1 MNEIRTADLIPR
13 RKRQKRM
20 KPPSLLNSYPIHF
33 NDIIIFIVE
42 RKMGMTRRKFL
53 MDLARRKGFRIE
65 NELSDSVTHI
75 VAENNSFT
83 EIMRW
88 LQIHQVEDGSR
99 FRILDIAWL
108 TACMEAGRPVDS
120 EKYQLFVMRY
130 ATSDMSPVGTSS
142 VSQYACQRR
151 TTLNNYNQ
159 KFTDAFE
166 VLAEN
171 YEFRENEVSCLAF
184 RRAASVL
191 KYLPFTIVRVN
202 DIEGLPWIGEQIKE
216 VVEDILEEGESP
228 RVNDVLNNEKYRSFK
243 LFTSVF
249 GVGLKTSEKWHRM
262 GLRTLEEVKSDMNL
276 SLTRMQRAGL
286 LHYEDLAG
294 YVSKAEAD
302 AAILIAKDTVWKFF
316 PTALVTLTGG
326 FRRGKEIGHDVD
338 ILITVPGSR
347 QEEELLH
354 LVIDLWKKQGLL
366 LYYDLIESTFEKTKQ
381 PSRNVDA
388 LDHFQKCFAI
398 LKLPKERMD
407 DGSSTMSTTSKEE
420 MKDWKAIRVDLVVSP
435 FEQYAYALLGW
446 TGSRQ
451 FERDLRRYATHEK
464 KMMLD
469 NHALYD
475 KTKKMFLSAASE
487 EEIFAHLGLDYIEPW
502 ERNA

>member
-1 MNEIRTADLIPR
+1 MCMSSLSLNTRTDGASTTSHGSPFHTLGVLTV
-13 RKRQKRM
+13 RKCFLASKWNLG
-20 KPPSLLNSYPIHF
+20 SLSFAPL
-33 NDIIIFIVE
+33 E
-42 RKMGMTRRKFL
+42 R
-53 MDLARRKGFRIE
+53 
-65 NELSDSVTHI
+65 
-75 VAENNSFT
+75 
-83 EIMRW
+83 
-88 LQIHQVEDGSR
+88 
-99 FRILDIAWL
+99 
-108 TACMEAGRPVDS
+108 
-120 EKYQLFVMRY
+120 
-130 ATSDMSPVGTSS
+130 
-142 VSQYACQRR
+142 
-151 TTLNNYNQ
+151 
-159 KFTDAFE
+159 DAFE

-326 FRRGKEIGHDVD
+326 FRR
-338 ILITVPGSR
+338 
-347 QEEELLH
+347 
-354 LVIDLWKKQGLL
+354 
-366 LYYDLIESTFEKTKQ
+366 
-381 PSRNVDA
+381 
-388 LDHFQKCFAI
+388 
-398 LKLPKERMD
+398 
-407 DGSSTMSTTSKEE
+407 
-420 MKDWKAIRVDLVVSP
+420 
-435 FEQYAYALLGW
+435 
-446 TGSRQ
+446 
-451 FERDLRRYATHEK
+451 
-464 KMMLD
+464 
-469 NHALYD
+469 
-475 KTKKMFLSAASE
+475 
-487 EEIFAHLGLDYIEPW
+487 
-502 ERNA
+502 